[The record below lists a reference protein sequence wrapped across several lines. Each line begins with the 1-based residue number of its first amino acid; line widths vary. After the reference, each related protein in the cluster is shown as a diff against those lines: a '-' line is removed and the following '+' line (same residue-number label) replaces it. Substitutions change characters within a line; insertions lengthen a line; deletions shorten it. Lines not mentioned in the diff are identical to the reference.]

1 MSTSFQIIALPD
13 ERFISLFNQSDAQL
27 QAVGARRE
35 IVETKPGTPCRVSL
49 VDAEIGET
57 VVLVPFDHHDVNSPY
72 RATGPIFVRRD
83 AMTATPSVGEVPIMF
98 RHRLLSIRGYDE
110 AAMMVD
116 AEVVMGSELEDAIR
130 RLFSNDRVNYLHV
143 HNAGPGCYNC
153 LVERA

>member
-1 MSTSFQIIALPD
+1 MSTLFQIIALPV

-35 IVETKPGTPCRVSL
+35 IVQTKPGTPCRVSL

-57 VVLVPFDHHDVNSPY
+57 VVLVPFAHHDVNSPY

-83 AMTATPSVGEVPIMF
+83 AITATPAVGEVPIMF

-130 RLFSNDRVNYLHV
+130 RLFSDDRVNYLHV